1 MFKTRMHPMAV
12 GVLLA
17 VASAS
22 VAAQSPVA
30 QRGRQLYE
38 TNCTMCHQQ
47 SVHSRPAREARSM
60 SDIRSYARK
69 WSAAA
74 GLRWTNEE
82 IDEVSV
88 YLNERFY
95 RFVSPYERG

>member
-1 MFKTRMHPMAV
+1 MSNPRIHAIAV

-17 VASAS
+17 VASTS
-22 VAAQSPVA
+22 VGAQSPVA

-38 TNCTMCHQQ
+38 MNCIMCHQQ
-47 SVHSRPAREARSM
+47 SVHSRPKREARSM
-60 SDIRSYARK
+60 ADIRIFVRRWSGVAGLA
-69 WSAAA
+69 WSA
-74 GLRWTNEE
+74 ED

-95 RFVSPYERG
+95 RFVSPYEKG